1 MLCEKL
7 KIQKSQITP
16 ITKSGLLLLWLWLNT
31 VCISIIPYSE
41 LVRKSNSFIRLFVFC
56 IIVHPPY
63 KQKNP
68 LGYPYI
74 KPSGL
79 IILFDQFK

>member
-56 IIVHPPY
+56 IIVHPP
-63 KQKNP
+63 KSKKP